1 MTMRKL
7 LDHLGVGGEE
17 EGDSL
22 RLVATD
28 RASSDDAPYELVKTM
43 RASIL
48 VLGPL
53 VARLGHA
60 RVSLPGGCA
69 IGVRPID
76 QHLACLE
83 ALGAETTVLENCA
96 REPEVVDLAKL
107 LTGMGAHI
115 DGAGDETVVIEGV
128 DRLAGTRHTV
138 IPDRI
143 EGGTYL
149 IGAAITGGDI
159 LLEGAD
165 AADLAPLLEKLAET
179 GCEIQDLPAGIRLRQ
194 QGELKPRD
202 TVTAPHPGF
211 PTDLQAQYMALMTQA
226 QGGSTICET
235 IFENRFQHVSEL
247 TRMGADIQ
255 VEGSYARIHGPSRL
269 SSASV
274 MATDLRASACLV
286 LAGLVA
292 HGETLVDRIYHLD
305 RGYERMELKLQKLG
319 ARVERLGNGG

>member
-1 MTMRKL
+1 
-7 LDHLGVGGEE
+7 
-17 EGDSL
+17 
-22 RLVATD
+22 
-28 RASSDDAPYELVKTM
+28 
-43 RASIL
+43 
-48 VLGPL
+48 
-53 VARLGHA
+53 
-60 RVSLPGGCA
+60 
-69 IGVRPID
+69 
-76 QHLACLE
+76 
-83 ALGAETTVLENCA
+83 
-96 REPEVVDLAKL
+96 
-107 LTGMGAHI
+107 MGAHI
-115 DGAGDETVVIEGV
+115 DGAGNETVVIEGV
-128 DRLAGTRHTV
+128 DKLAGTRHMV

-179 GCEIQDLPAGIRLRQ
+179 GCEIQDSSAGIHLRQ

-226 QGGSTICET
+226 HGGSTICET

-319 ARVERLGNGG
+319 ARVERLGKGG